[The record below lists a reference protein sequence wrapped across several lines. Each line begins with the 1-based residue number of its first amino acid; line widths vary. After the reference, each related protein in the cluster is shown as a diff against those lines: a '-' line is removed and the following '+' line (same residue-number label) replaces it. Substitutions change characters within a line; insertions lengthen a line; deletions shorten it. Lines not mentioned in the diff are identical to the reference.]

1 MQGSGYYQRDKTRR
15 RTLYWTVR
23 EIIQRTLAF
32 IPEHS
37 FAAGNSSLNQRARMS
52 FLHPARTYLYAR
64 WLCFW
69 IAFFGRKDFSLCKYY
84 LLLTFSPWH
93 VYLILYYLLLRFGEI
108 NEMKW
113 KWNEMTLL
121 PLGGPNLFLCALVM
135 VLNRVF
141 RQERFN
147 KFLWFLASLIK
158 NCRTLR
164 KCYLFSCRFKKVWDI
179 GICLKPHFY
188 KKSQ

>member
-37 FAAGNSSLNQRARMS
+37 FAVGNSSLNQRARMS

-135 VLNRVF
+135 VFESRFSAGKIQQISMIFGILNKKLSNF
-141 RQERFN
+141 KEMLFI
-147 KFLWFLASLIK
+147 FL
-158 NCRTLR
+158 
-164 KCYLFSCRFKKVWDI
+164 
-179 GICLKPHFY
+179 
-188 KKSQ
+188 